1 MCGATFPVIKFT
13 DSVTDSNH
21 SDSVCV
27 DSEDTSQHAHT
38 PAALT
43 DIPLVD
49 IQDTAHKAS
58 VPTTAR
64 SSHGRITIAPLPDSI
79 PLEQVH
85 DSYGRRINY
94 LRISLTDVCNL
105 RCVYCMP
112 EDMTFRPR
120 DELMTDE
127 EIIKLVQIGASLGVN
142 KIRLTGGEPTIR
154 PNVVEIV
161 REIARTPGIK
171 DIAMTTNGLLLDKL
185 AQPLADAGLKRVN
198 ISIDTMDPD
207 KFHSLTRWGNIDEL
221 WRGIRAAEAA
231 GLTPIKLNSVVVRN
245 FNDSD
250 DMVQLARLTLE
261 NDWEVRFIEMMPFGE
276 ISDFQ
281 QTNVVTFQEMK
292 ERIEMVFGPLEE
304 VGYDFVD
311 PSRPFRIPG
320 AMGTLG
326 FISSVTE
333 PFCQGCGRIRLTADG
348 KLRLCLLREDEV
360 DLLAPMRAGASLE
373 ELRELMRDG
382 SYHKPWGHGL
392 ADGLIA
398 ANRVMNQIGG

>member
-1 MCGATFPVIKFT
+1 VGFTVIKIDKQPIT
-13 DSVTDSNH
+13 QESAVN
-21 SDSVCV
+21 V
-27 DSEDTSQHAHT
+27 EAG
-38 PAALT
+38 
-43 DIPLVD
+43 DIPLVN
-49 IQDTAHKAS
+49 K
-58 VPTTAR
+58 PTGRAQQSNR
-64 SSHGRITIAPLPDSI
+64 HGSITFAPLPDGFPI
-79 PLEQVH
+79 EEVH

-120 DELMTDE
+120 QELMSDE
-127 EIIKLVQIGASLGVN
+127 EIISLVRVGASLGVN

-198 ISIDTMDPD
+198 ISIDTMDPE
-207 KFHSLTRWGNIDEL
+207 KFHRITRWGHIDDL
-221 WRGIRAAEAA
+221 WRGIRATEAA
-231 GLTPIKLNSVVVRN
+231 GMSPLKLNSVVVRN
-245 FNDSD
+245 FNDTE
-250 DMVQLARLTLE
+250 DMIQLARLTLE
-261 NDWEVRFIEMMPFGE
+261 NDWDVRFIEMMPFGE
-276 ISDFQ
+276 IADFQ
-281 QTNVVTFQEMK
+281 QTNVVTFREMK
-292 ERIEMVFGPLEE
+292 ERIETVFGPLEE
-304 VGYDFVD
+304 ASYDFVD
-311 PSRPFRIPG
+311 PSRPYRIPG

-333 PFCQGCGRIRLTADG
+333 PFCQGCGRVRLTADG

-360 DLLAPMRAGASLE
+360 DLLTPLRAGASFE
-373 ELRELMRDG
+373 ELRLLMREG

-392 ADGLIA
+392 DQGIIA
-398 ANRVMNQIGG
+398 GNRVMNQIGG

>member
-1 MCGATFPVIKFT
+1 MTDKINLYKRPAVATPTTEHLSVGNGGGNTAQSVSPLQYSSPQGGKTRGRVTIDPLPGQSANSLGVGTFPI
-13 DSVTDSNH
+13 
-21 SDSVCV
+21 
-27 DSEDTSQHAHT
+27 
-38 PAALT
+38 
-43 DIPLVD
+43 
-49 IQDTAHKAS
+49 
-58 VPTTAR
+58 
-64 SSHGRITIAPLPDSI
+64 
-79 PLEQVH
+79 EQVH

-120 DELMTDE
+120 QELMSDE
-127 EIIKLVQIGASLGVN
+127 EIIHLVRVGASLGVD

-198 ISIDTMDPD
+198 VSIDTMDAE
-207 KFHSLTRWGNIDEL
+207 KFHRITRWGHIDEL
-221 WRGIRAAEAA
+221 WRGIHAAEAA
-231 GLTPIKLNSVVVRN
+231 GLVPIKLNSVVVRN
-245 FNDSD
+245 FNDGD

-281 QTNVVTFQEMK
+281 QTNVVTFQEMR
-292 ERIEMVFGPLEE
+292 EQIEAVFGPLEE
-304 VGYDFVD
+304 ASYDFLD

-348 KLRLCLLREDEV
+348 KLRLCLLRDDEV
-360 DLLAPMRAGASLE
+360 DLLTPLRNGASFE
-373 ELRELMRDG
+373 ELRQLMRDG

-392 ADGLIA
+392 DQGEIA
-398 ANRVMNQIGG
+398 KSRVMNQIGG